1 MKRPLVKTPVEAK
14 SPDQVI
20 ELEAFGLT
28 TGMDRGRPVM
38 LFREKDG
45 EAVLPVWLSPLD
57 AGIALT
63 QYDRQTSAPS
73 PHDFSVQAL
82 GLLGVKA
89 ENCHFREVKGNH
101 QYVDIE
107 FSGSR
112 KLKTMRIRAD
122 HAVSF
127 CLQARVKFFCTR
139 AFINRCR
146 QVDAEIGNLH
156 AGLKTRQDAR
166 KGNQTYWN

>member
-1 MKRPLVKTPVEAK
+1 MKRHLDLPKPK
-14 SPDQVI
+14 SEVI
-20 ELEAFGLT
+20 ELQPFGIT
-28 TGMDRGRPVM
+28 TGMDKARPVM

-63 QYDRQTSAPS
+63 QHDKQTHASS
-73 PHDFSVQAL
+73 PHDVPVQAL
-82 GLLGVKA
+82 AVLGVRA
-89 ENCHFREVKGNH
+89 ESCHFSEVKGH
-101 QYVDIE
+101 QQYVEIK

-112 KLKTMRIRAD
+112 KLKFMKVRAD

-139 AFINRCR
+139 GFIDQCR
-146 QVDAEIGNLH
+146 RVDAELGNLQ
-156 AGLKTRQDAR
+156 AGLGARPGAR
-166 KGNQTYWN
+166 KDRQQYWN